1 MFHRRAKSA
10 NKEPDFKCLMRKKQF
25 TSLASLN
32 QHKNQGRT
40 QCP

>member
-10 NKEPDFKCLMRKKQF
+10 NKEPNFECLVRKKQF

-32 QHKNQGRT
+32 
-40 QCP
+40 